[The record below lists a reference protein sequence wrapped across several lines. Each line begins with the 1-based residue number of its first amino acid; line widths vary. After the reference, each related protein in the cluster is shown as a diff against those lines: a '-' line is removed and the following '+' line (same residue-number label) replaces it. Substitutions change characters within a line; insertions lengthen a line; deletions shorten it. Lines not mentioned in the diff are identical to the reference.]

1 MTPHSP
7 YVITT
12 AMVLA
17 AGLGTRLR
25 PLTDT
30 TPKPLVNVGG
40 LPVII
45 RSLIALKNAG
55 IQRAVINTHHLA
67 PMLEE
72 AVKAANPGLTLH
84 FSREETLLETG
95 GGIKKALPLLGED
108 PFVVVNSDAVWLEDA
123 CPLLRPLMNRFDVRA
138 HDVLMAV
145 VPTRRT
151 TGFRNDGGDFVLD
164 AATGRLSRPAD
175 RALADVVYAGIHV
188 MHPAFLALEGDGA
201 FSLTRP
207 WAEAARAGR
216 LHGWLYDA
224 PWVDMGSPT
233 GLACARELIGQQK
246 A

>member
-1 MTPHSP
+1 MTPTSP
-7 YVITT
+7 YLITT

-17 AGLGTRLR
+17 AGLGSRLR
-25 PLTDT
+25 PLTET

-40 LPVII
+40 MPVII
-45 RSLIALKNAG
+45 RSLVALKAAG
-55 IQRAVINTHHLA
+55 IQRVVINTHHLA

-123 CPLLRPLMNRFDVRA
+123 HPMLRPLMNRFDVRK

-145 VPTRRT
+145 VPTSRT
-151 TGFRNDGGDFVLD
+151 TAFREGGDFVLD
-164 AATGRLSRPAD
+164 QATGRLSRAAD
-175 RALADVVYAGIHV
+175 KAQADVVYAGIHV
-188 MHPAFLALEGDGA
+188 MHPAFLALESGER

-207 WAEAARAGR
+207 WEDAARAGR

-224 PWVDMGSPT
+224 PWVDMGTPT
-233 GLACARELIGQQK
+233 GLACARELVSPQK